1 MVMKFGTIP
10 GILLIG
16 FGAVVL
22 NLGIWT
28 TMAIALAAAVLMLG
42 ADHLLERRHA
52 RSTVDVREDA

>member
-16 FGAVVL
+16 FGAVLL

-28 TMAIALAAAVLMLG
+28 TMAIALIAAVLMLG
-42 ADHLLERRHA
+42 TDHLIERRRA
-52 RSTVDVREDA
+52 KAAASTGDNA

>member
-16 FGAVVL
+16 FSAVLL

-28 TMAIALAAAVLMLG
+28 TMAIALIAAVLMLG
-42 ADHLLERRHA
+42 ADYLIERR
-52 RSTVDVREDA
+52 RSRAAADVRGDA